1 MTTEYKGIKASNGIA
16 IGTIYLFNR
25 VEVVVDDS
33 KIDESMVDDEKKRVK
48 AAIDDYIN
56 ELNDTNGANEAQVN
70 IANAHKELL
79 QDPYFSDTIDAKIAK
94 EFKNSELALN
104 ETINEMVEIMSQI
117 DDEYLK
123 ERASDYKDIGFQ
135 LMYKLKGIKP
145 KDLSLIEK
153 GSIVISK
160 ELTPSDTSN
169 MNKENVIGFATD
181 LGGKTS
187 HTSII
192 AQTLD
197 IPALVGMQDI
207 SSNVKGGEKA
217 IIDGDEG
224 IIILDPSDDLIAEYE
239 IKVKEQK
246 EKRER
251 LQEVKDKEA
260 ITSDGKKVEVSANI
274 GNIEDLKIAINNGC
288 DGVGLFRTELLYMES
303 DHFPT
308 EEEQFEV
315 YKEATQMLGEK
326 PLIIRT
332 LDIGGDKGLD
342 YFNFP
347 VEDNPFLGYRAIR
360 LCLDREDIFI
370 TQLKALMRASAFGN
384 LKIMIPMIINIT
396 EFKRTLELIDEIKK
410 EFDENGVDYNKDLE
424 VGIMIETPASVF
436 MADKFIKYVDFF
448 SIGTNDLSQY
458 TLAVDRGN
466 ENISELYSNYNPAVL
481 RAIKRVIDESHKAG
495 KWTGMCGQFASD
507 TQATKLL
514 LGLGLDEF
522 SASSAKIAEV
532 KDTIIKSSQKEE
544 EEFANA
550 LLDIESPEEVEEKVK
565 KHNWSNASLY

>member
-1 MTTEYKGIKASNGIA
+1 MNTKYEGIIASNGIA

-25 VEVVVDDS
+25 EEVVVDET
-33 KIDESMVDDEKKRVK
+33 KIDENMVDDEKNRVK
-48 AAIDDYIN
+48 SAIDDYIS
-56 ELNDTNGANEAQVN
+56 ELNNTEGANEAQIN

-79 QDPYFSDTIDAKIAK
+79 QDPYFSDTIDAKIVN
-94 EFKNSELALN
+94 ELKNSELALN

-123 ERASDYKDIGFQ
+123 ERASDYKDIGYQ

-169 MNKENVIGFATD
+169 MNKENVVAFATD

-207 SSNVKGGEKA
+207 SEKVEGGEKA
-217 IIDGDEG
+217 IIDGDQG
-224 IIILDPSDDLIAEYE
+224 IIIIDPSDDVVAEYE
-239 IKVKEQK
+239 NKLKEQN

-251 LQEVKDKEA
+251 LKEVKDKEA
-260 ITSDGKKVEVSANI
+260 ITTDEKKVEVSANI
-274 GNIEDLKIAINNGC
+274 GNIEDLKAAIENGC
-288 DGVGLFRTELLYMES
+288 DGVGLFRTELLYMEN

-342 YFNFP
+342 YFEFP
-347 VEDNPFLGYRAIR
+347 VEENPFLGYRAIR

-370 TQLKALMRASAFGN
+370 TQLKALIRASAFGN
-384 LKIMIPMIINIT
+384 LKIMIPMVINIS
-396 EFKRTLELIDEIKK
+396 EFKRTIELIDDIKK
-410 EFDENGVDYNKDLE
+410 EFDQNGVDYNKELE
-424 VGIMIETPASVF
+424 VGIMIETPASVL

-466 ENISELYSNYNPAVL
+466 ENISDLYSNYNPAVL
-481 RAIKRVIDESHKAG
+481 KAIKHVIDESHKAG

-514 LGLGLDEF
+514 LGLGLDEY
-522 SASSAKIAEV
+522 SASANKIAEV
-532 KDTIIKSSQKEE
+532 KDTIIKSNQKDE
-544 EEFANA
+544 EEFAIK
-550 LLDIESPEEVEEKVK
+550 LLDLETPEEVEEKVK
-565 KHNWSNASLY
+565 KHN

>member
-1 MTTEYKGIKASNGIA
+1 MNTKYEGIKASSGLA

-25 VEVVVDDS
+25 QEV
-33 KIDESMVDDEKKRVK
+33 
-48 AAIDDYIN
+48 AIDKTKIN
-56 ELNDTNGANEAQVN
+56 ENMVEEEKDRIQNALDSYLDELSDTNGANEAQIN

-79 QDPYFSDTIDAKIAK
+79 QDPYFSDTIESKISN
-94 EFKNSELALN
+94 ELKNSELALN

-123 ERASDYKDIGFQ
+123 ERASDYKDIGYQ

-145 KDLSLIEK
+145 KDLSLIEPN
-153 GSIVISK
+153 SIVISK

-169 MNKENVIGFATD
+169 MNKDNVVGFATD

-197 IPALVGMQDI
+197 MPALVGMKDI
-207 SSNVKGGEKA
+207 STKIKGGEKA
-217 IIDGDEG
+217 IIDGNEG
-224 IIILDPSDDLIAEYE
+224 FIIIDPSDELVSEYE
-239 IKVKEQK
+239 SKIKEQK
-246 EKRER
+246 EKKER
-251 LQEVKDKEA
+251 LSLIKDKEA
-260 ITSDGKKVEVSANI
+260 VTKDNRHVEVSANI
-274 GNIEDLKIAINNGC
+274 GNIEDLKIAIENGC
-288 DGVGLFRTELLYMES
+288 DGVGLFRTEFLYMEN

-308 EEEQFEV
+308 EEEQFAV
-315 YKEATQMLGEK
+315 YKEATEMLGEK

-342 YFNFP
+342 YFEFP

-370 TQLKALMRASAFGN
+370 TQLKALVRASAYGN
-384 LKIMIPMIINIT
+384 LKIMIPMVISVAEI
-396 EFKRTLELIDEIKK
+396 KRSLELIEQIKE
-410 EFDENGVDYNKDLE
+410 EFDKEGIAYNKDLD
-424 VGIMIETPASVF
+424 VGIMVETPASVF
-436 MADKFIKYVDFF
+436 MADKLIKYVDFF

-466 ENISELYSNYNPAVL
+466 EFISELYSNYNPAVL
-481 RAIKRVIDESHKAG
+481 RAIKHVIDTSHKAG

-507 TQATKLL
+507 TFATELL

-522 SASSAKIAEV
+522 SSASAKVAEI
-532 KDTIIKSSQKEE
+532 KDIIINSSFKECE
-544 EEFANA
+544 DFANG
-550 LLDIESPEEVEEKVK
+550 LLNLESPEEVEEAINKYK
-565 KHNWSNASLY
+565 

>member
-1 MTTEYKGIKASNGIA
+1 MNTQYKGIIASNGIA

-25 VEVVVDDS
+25 EEVVVDET
-33 KIDESMVDDEKKRVK
+33 KIEENMVENEKNRVK
-48 AAIDDYIN
+48 AAIDNYIS
-56 ELNDTNGANEAQVN
+56 ELDNTEGANEAQIN

-79 QDPYFSDTIDAKIAK
+79 QDPYFSDTIDAKIAN
-94 EFKNSELALN
+94 ELKNSELALN

-123 ERASDYKDIGFQ
+123 ERASDYKDIGYQ

-169 MNKENVIGFATD
+169 MNKENVVAFATD

-207 SSNVKGGEKA
+207 SEKVEGGEKA
-217 IIDGDEG
+217 IIDGDQG
-224 IIILDPSDDLIAEYE
+224 IIIINPSEDLIAEYE
-239 IKVKEQK
+239 NKIKVQQ

-251 LQEVKDKEA
+251 LKEVKDKEA
-260 ITSDGKKVEVSANI
+260 ITKDGKKIEVSANI
-274 GNIEDLKIAINNGC
+274 GNIEDLKAAIDNGC
-288 DGVGLFRTELLYMES
+288 DGVGLFRTELLYMEN

-315 YKEATQMLGEK
+315 YKEATEMLGEK

-332 LDIGGDKGLD
+332 LDIGGDKGLV
-342 YFNFP
+342 YFTFP
-347 VEDNPFLGYRAIR
+347 VEENPFLGYRAIR

-370 TQLKALMRASAFGN
+370 TQLKALVRASAYGN
-384 LKIMIPMIINIT
+384 LKIMIPMVINIS
-396 EFKRTLELIDEIKK
+396 EFKRSIELIEDIKK
-410 EFDENGVDYNKDLE
+410 EFDQNGVDYNKDLE

-481 RAIKRVIDESHKAG
+481 KAIKHVIDESHKAG

-507 TQATKLL
+507 TEATKLL
-514 LGLGLDEF
+514 LGLGLDEY
-522 SASSAKIAEV
+522 SASANKIAEV
-532 KDTIIKSSQKEE
+532 KDTIIKASQKEE
-544 EEFANA
+544 EEFALK
-550 LLDIESPEEVEEKVK
+550 LLDLETPEEVEEKVK
-565 KHNWSNASLY
+565 DHN

>member
-1 MTTEYKGIKASNGIA
+1 MTTKYEGIIASNGIA
-16 IGTIYLFNR
+16 IGTVYLFNR
-25 VEVVVDDS
+25 EEVVIDDS
-33 KIDESMVDDEKKRVK
+33 KIEEGMVDDEKNRIKD
-48 AAIDDYIN
+48 AIDNYISQ
-56 ELNDTNGANEAQVN
+56 LDDTEGANEAQIN

-79 QDPYFSDTIDAKIAK
+79 QDPYFSDTINAKISN

-117 DDEYLK
+117 DDDYLK
-123 ERASDYKDIGFQ
+123 ERASDYKDIGYQ

-169 MNKENVIGFATD
+169 MNKENVVGFATD

-207 SSNVKGGEKA
+207 SNKVSGGEKA
-217 IIDGDEG
+217 IIDGNQG
-224 IIILDPSDDLIAEYE
+224 IIIISPSEELIEEYQA
-239 IKVKEQK
+239 KLKEQN

-251 LQEVKDKEA
+251 LKAIKDKEA
-260 ITSDGKKVEVSANI
+260 ISKDGKKVEVAANI
-274 GNIEDLKIAINNGC
+274 GNLEDLRVAIENGC
-288 DGVGLFRTELLYMES
+288 DGVGLFRTEFLYMEN

-308 EEEQFEV
+308 EEEQFDV
-315 YKEATQMLGEK
+315 YKQATEMLGEK

-332 LDIGGDKGLD
+332 LDIGGDKGLN
-342 YFNFP
+342 YFTFP
-347 VEDNPFLGYRAIR
+347 VEENPFLGYRAIR

-370 TQLKALMRASAFGN
+370 TQLKALIRASAYGN
-384 LKIMIPMIINIT
+384 LKIMIPMIINVS
-396 EFKRTLELIDEIKK
+396 EFKRTLEIIDDIKK
-410 EFDENGVDYNKDLE
+410 EFDQNGIDYNKDVE

-436 MADKFIKYVDFF
+436 MADKLIKYVDFF

-466 ENISELYSNYNPAVL
+466 ENISDLYSNYNPAVL
-481 RAIKRVIDESHKAG
+481 RAIKHVIDQSHKAG

-522 SASSAKIAEV
+522 SASASKIAEV
-532 KDTIIKSSQKEE
+532 KDTIIKSHQKEE
-544 EEFANA
+544 EEFAIS
-550 LLDIESPEEVEEKVK
+550 LLDIETPEEVEEKVK
-565 KHNWSNASLY
+565 EHN

>member
-1 MTTEYKGIKASNGIA
+1 MNTRYEGIKASNGIA

-25 VEVVVDDS
+25 EEVT
-33 KIDESMVDDEKKRVK
+33 IDESKIEENMIENEKNRVETS
-48 AAIDDYIN
+48 INDYIS
-56 ELNDTNGANEAQVN
+56 ELDNTEGANEAQIN

-79 QDPYFSDTIDAKIAK
+79 QDPYFSDTINSKI
-94 EFKNSELALN
+94 ENELKNSEMALN
-104 ETINEMVEIMSQI
+104 ETVNEMVEIMSQI

-123 ERASDYKDIGFQ
+123 ERASDYKDIGYQ

-153 GSIVISK
+153 NSIVISK

-169 MNKENVIGFATD
+169 MNKENVAGFATD

-207 SSNVKGGEKA
+207 STKVQGGEKA

-224 IIILDPSDDLIAEYE
+224 VIILNPSEDLIADYE
-239 IKVKEQK
+239 SKIKVQK
-246 EKRER
+246 EKQER
-251 LQEVKDKEA
+251 LKEVKDKEA
-260 ITSDGKKVEVSANI
+260 ITKDGKKVEVAANI
-274 GNIEDLKIAINNGC
+274 GNLEDLKIAIENGC
-288 DGVGLFRTELLYMES
+288 DGVGLFRTEFLYMEN

-315 YKEATQMLGEK
+315 YKEATEMLGQK

-342 YFNFP
+342 YFTFP
-347 VEDNPFLGYRAIR
+347 VEENPFLGYRAIR
-360 LCLDREDIFI
+360 LCLDREDIFR
-370 TQLKALMRASAFGN
+370 TQLKALVRASAFGN
-384 LKIMIPMIINIT
+384 LKIMIPMVINIS
-396 EFKRTLELIDEIKK
+396 EFKRTLEIIEEIKS
-410 EFDENGVDYNKDLE
+410 ELDQNGVEYNKNLE

-436 MADKFIKYVDFF
+436 MADQFIKYVDFF

-466 ENISELYSNYNPAVL
+466 ENISDLYSNYNPAVL
-481 RAIKRVIDESHKAG
+481 RAIKHVIDQSHKAG

-522 SASSAKIAEV
+522 SASASKIAEV
-532 KDTIIKSSQKEE
+532 KDTIIKSHQKEE
-544 EEFANA
+544 EEFAIS
-550 LLDIESPEEVEEKVK
+550 LLDIETPEEVEEKVK
-565 KHNWSNASLY
+565 EHN